1 MLKLASQTVAGFRE
15 EMHNTDIWV
24 PASKLKTLYYKSTFP
39 HTRIPLV

>member
-1 MLKLASQTVAGFRE
+1 MLKQASQTIAGFRK

-24 PASKLKTLYYKSTFP
+24 PASELETLYYKSTFP